1 MAYTTVN
8 KHSSLVKPLT
18 YTGNYSTNAITGVG
32 FSPNTVWIKDT
43 GDTSSH
49 SVFDTTQGINKRWQP
64 GSNASQG
71 VESNYLNSFDSDGFT
86 VGANNATNQSGV
98 KQASWCWKAG
108 TSSGL
113 SGGDITPSA
122 YSINT
127 TAKFGIYKYTGNGTS
142 GATIAHGLGGTPACI
157 WIKALSRA
165 DDTVIGHHMLNGGT
179 NPWNYHFK
187 LRASSRSQ
195 TSSSAYFN
203 NTAPTSSVFSL
214 GNDTGVNNNGDTYVA
229 YVWCEVPGFS
239 KFGEYY
245 SSGNSNGPYTNLGFR
260 PEMLIIASRDSD
272 DEVEMY
278 DSVRNG
284 YNDANY
290 HLNFNLNTAED
301 TNSGRLHLLSTGFKI
316 KVGPSGPIN
325 SGSANSKYIYM
336 AWGQSLVGSNNIP
349 CTAR

>member
-8 KHSSLVKPLT
+8 KVNDFMTALT

-32 FSPNTVWIKDT
+32 FSPNAVWQKDT
-43 GDTSSH
+43 GDTSTH
-49 SVFDTTQGINKRWQP
+49 SFFDTTQGANKRWIP
-64 GSNASQG
+64 GSNVAQAT
-71 VESNYLNSFDSDGFT
+71 ETNYLNSFDSDGFT
-86 VGANNATNQSGV
+86 VGANNATNQNGV
-98 KQASWCWKAG
+98 KQASWCWRAG

-113 SGGDITPSA
+113 SGGTITPSS

-157 WIKALSRA
+157 WIKALSRT
-165 DDTVIGHHMLNGGT
+165 DDTVMGHQMQNSGT

-187 LRASSRSQ
+187 LRASSRNVGA
-195 TSSSAYFN
+195 SSAYFN
-203 NTAPTSSVFSL
+203 DTAPTSSVFSL
-214 GNDTGVNNNGDTYVA
+214 GNDTGVNSSGETYVA

-239 KFGEYY
+239 AFREYR
-245 SSGNSNGPYTNLGFR
+245 SSGYSDGPFLQLDFR
-260 PEMLIIASRDSD
+260 PQFVIIGNRDTD
-272 DEVEMY
+272 DEIEMY
-278 DSVRNG
+278 DLDRAG

-290 HLNFNLNTAED
+290 HLNQNLTTAED
-301 TNSGRLHLLSTGFKI
+301 TSSGRLHLLSTGFKI

-325 SGSANSKYIYM
+325 SGTANSKYIYM

>member
-1 MAYTTVN
+1 MAYSTVN
-8 KHSSLVKPLT
+8 KVNDFMTALT

-32 FSPNTVWIKDT
+32 FSPNAVWQKDT
-43 GDTSSH
+43 GDTSTH
-49 SVFDTTQGINKRWQP
+49 SFFDTTQGVNKRWIP
-64 GSNASQG
+64 GSNVAQQT
-71 VESNYLNSFDSDGFT
+71 ESAYLNSFDSDGFT
-86 VGANNATNQSGV
+86 VGANNATNQNGV

-157 WIKALSRA
+157 WIKALSRT
-165 DDTVIGHHMLNGGT
+165 DDTVMGHHMQNSGT

-187 LRASSRSQ
+187 LRETSRSVGAS
-195 TSSSAYFN
+195 TAYFN
-203 NTAPTSSVFSL
+203 DTAPTSSVFSL
-214 GNDTGVNNNGDTYVA
+214 GNDTGVNSNGDTYVA

-239 KFGEYY
+239 KFGEY
-245 SSGNSNGPYTNLGFR
+245 SSNGNSDGPFVYTGFK
-260 PEMLIIASRDSD
+260 PEALIIASASTN

-290 HLNFNLNTAED
+290 HLNFNLTTAED
-301 TNSGRLHLLSTGFKI
+301 TNSGRMDLLSNGFKLRT
-316 KVGPSGPIN
+316 GPSGPIN
-325 SGSANSKYIYM
+325 SGSAGTKYLYF
-336 AWGQSLVGSNNIP
+336 AWGQTLVGSNNVP

>member
-8 KHSSLVKPLT
+8 KVNDFMTALT

-32 FSPNTVWIKDT
+32 FSPNAVWQKDT
-43 GDTSSH
+43 GDTSTH
-49 SVFDTTQGINKRWQP
+49 SFFDTLQGANKRWIP
-64 GSNASQG
+64 GSNVAQQT
-71 VESNYLNSFDSDGFT
+71 ESNYLNSFDSDGFT
-86 VGANNATNQSGV
+86 VGANNATNQNGV
-98 KQASWCWKAG
+98 KQASWCWRAG

-113 SGGDITPSA
+113 SGGTITPSS

-127 TAKFGIYKYTGNGTS
+127 TAKFGIYQYTGNGTS

-157 WIKALSRA
+157 WIKALSRT
-165 DDTVIGHHMLNGGT
+165 DDTVMGHQMQNSGT

-187 LRASSRSQ
+187 LRASSRNVGA
-195 TSSSAYFN
+195 SSAYFN
-203 NTAPTSSVFSL
+203 DTAPTSSVFSL
-214 GNDTGVNNNGDTYVA
+214 GNDTGVNQNGDTYVA

-239 KFGEYY
+239 KFGEYR
-245 SSGNSNGPYTNLGFR
+245 SNGSSNGPFAYTGFK
-260 PEMLIIASRDSD
+260 PEALIIACASSN

-290 HLNFNLNTAED
+290 HLNFNLTTTED
-301 TNSGRLHLLSTGFKI
+301 TSSGRLDLLSNGFKLRT
-316 KVGPSGPIN
+316 GSSGPIH
-325 SGSANSKYIYM
+325 SGSAGTEYIYM

-349 CTAR
+349 AVAR